1 MKRIPVIIVSGAIL
15 LSLFISACGTRTG
28 GTSTVGGG
36 TVKIS
41 GDPDLAALFKA
52 AANDA
57 TLKDTTIQ
65 VTSTSSA
72 QGLNDVLN
80 GKADIAMADVFPT
93 DANLDPNSFTD
104 TAVALIPYAFI
115 VSPDVTDLP
124 PLSLTQ
130 IEEIYTGQLDNWG
143 QLGGPDEPI
152 IVYARPPTTGI
163 RIAFASYLL
172 NDAKFAI
179 KSGVKTL
186 DSNQQ
191 MIDAVGNARGGI
203 GYALAVA
210 NTSAFAFN
218 QSTVKPLM
226 ITDQTF
232 SPSGITS
239 GSYQFWGVAHFIT
252 SATANPS
259 TSVMPAIIN
268 EYSKAVCLAAGGQ
281 GFMDYPS
288 LPASLKNAHLPP
300 GTTISTSDAT
310 GASAT
315 SAYLGRFGL
324 PQLPIKY
331 IGCL

>member
-1 MKRIPVIIVSGAIL
+1 MREE
-15 LSLFISACGTRTG
+15 
-28 GTSTVGGG
+28 
-36 TVKIS
+36 
-41 GDPDLAALFKA
+41 
-52 AANDA
+52 
-57 TLKDTTIQ
+57 
-65 VTSTSSA
+65 
-72 QGLNDVLN
+72 
-80 GKADIAMADVFPT
+80 
-93 DANLDPNSFTD
+93 
-104 TAVALIPYAFI
+104 AF
-115 VSPDVTDLP
+115 D
-124 PLSLTQ
+124 
-130 IEEIYTGQLDNWG
+130 
-143 QLGGPDEPI
+143 
-152 IVYARPPTTGI
+152 
-163 RIAFASYLL
+163 
-172 NDAKFAI
+172 
-179 KSGVKTL
+179 
-186 DSNQQ
+186 
-191 MIDAVGNARGGI
+191 
-203 GYALAVA
+203 
-210 NTSAFAFN
+210 FN

-331 IGCL
+331 IGCLLQPRELIGYVLNRRGRSGQVRISLSCLDSGLVRTR